1 MTTDLMEVYSL
12 EEGDQILVND
22 EVYLVQVI
30 EAASP
35 TASRLWLVDEEGF
48 QHSIEVE
55 DTKKLRLVL
64 DNLASID

>member
-35 TASRLWLVDEEGF
+35 TASRLWLVDEEGV